1 MVKLLYSGGRRLK
14 MKKQVLRTCDFQQK
28 NEVKGTTVLR
38 MCAEGN
44 FHSPFSLKRTVAIVG
59 VSALACLFALAFA
72 SRYTGTVQATSTIP
86 AAVEVTP
93 NVLNVK
99 SNGNWITVSIKL
111 PDGYNVADIDL
122 GSICLDCYGTG
133 VTLNLS
139 SEVGISNNVLKVKFD
154 RPQISVSQG
163 EAVVLVV
170 SGSLCTGET
179 FEGRTLLYC
188 KC

>member
-1 MVKLLYSGGRRLK
+1 
-14 MKKQVLRTCDFQQK
+14 MKKQVLRACDFQQK
-28 NEVKGTTVLR
+28 NEIKGTTILR
-38 MCAEGN
+38 MCAEGD
-44 FHSPFSLKRTVAIVG
+44 FHSYFSLKRAVAIVG
-59 VSALACLFALAFA
+59 VSALTCLFALAFA
-72 SRYTGTVQATSTIP
+72 SRYTGTVQATSPIS

-111 PDGYNVADIDL
+111 PDGYNVADICL
-122 GSICLDCYGTG
+122 GSICLDCYGKE
-133 VTLNLS
+133 VTLKPS
-139 SEVGISNNVLKVKFD
+139 DCDSQFQISNNVLKVKFD
-154 RPQISVSQG
+154 RPQISVSKG

-170 SGSLCTGET
+170 SGSLGTSET